1 MDLVTPEIGLIF
13 WTTIVF
19 TLLLV
24 VLKKYAWKPIL
35 DSVDKRNKS
44 IEDALKAAD
53 KAKEEMA
60 SLNVDNKR
68 ILAEAKKERDLLL
81 KEAREIKKN
90 IISEA
95 KKNATAEADKI
106 IVSAKSQINNDKM
119 KALIELKNHVASLSI
134 EMTEKI
140 SCDWCD
146 KEISKSNMPR
156 HKRRCPNKPND
167 YVPRRGR
174 LRMIPL
180 GCIPPSGWYID
191 KETRNTII
199 PSITPKYIN
208 HLKLNLLVLIYIQLK
223 RLYKYINCLNHISSI
238 DDRKDTL

>member
-81 KEAREIKKN
+81 KEAREIKEN

-140 SCDWCD
+140 LKSELSD
-146 KEISKSNMPR
+146 KNKQKELIENFLKS
-156 HKRRCPNKPND
+156 
-167 YVPRRGR
+167 
-174 LRMIPL
+174 
-180 GCIPPSGWYID
+180 S
-191 KETRNTII
+191 E
-199 PSITPKYIN
+199 
-208 HLKLNLLVLIYIQLK
+208 LN
-223 RLYKYINCLNHISSI
+223 
-238 DDRKDTL
+238 

>member
-60 SLNVDNKR
+60 SLNADNKR

-81 KEAREIKKN
+81 KEAREIKEN

-119 KALIELKNHVASLSI
+119 KALIELKNHVAILSI

-140 SCDWCD
+140 LKSELSD
-146 KEISKSNMPR
+146 KNKQKELIEDSLKS
-156 HKRRCPNKPND
+156 
-167 YVPRRGR
+167 
-174 LRMIPL
+174 
-180 GCIPPSGWYID
+180 S
-191 KETRNTII
+191 E
-199 PSITPKYIN
+199 
-208 HLKLNLLVLIYIQLK
+208 LN
-223 RLYKYINCLNHISSI
+223 
-238 DDRKDTL
+238 

>member
-35 DSVDKRNKS
+35 DSVDQRNKS
-44 IEDALKAAD
+44 IEDALKSAD

-81 KEAREIKKN
+81 KEAREIKEN

-140 SCDWCD
+140 LKSELSD
-146 KEISKSNMPR
+146 K
-156 HKRRCPNKPND
+156 NKQ
-167 YVPRRGR
+167 
-174 LRMIPL
+174 
-180 GCIPPSGWYID
+180 
-191 KETRNTII
+191 KE
-199 PSITPKYIN
+199 
-208 HLKLNLLVLIYIQLK
+208 LIEGALK
-223 RLYKYINCLNHISSI
+223 RSELN
-238 DDRKDTL
+238 

>member
-53 KAKEEMA
+53 KAKEEIA

-81 KEAREIKKN
+81 KEAREIKEN

-119 KALIELKNHVASLSI
+119 KALIELKNHIASLSI

-140 SCDWCD
+140 LKSELSD
-146 KEISKSNMPR
+146 KNKQKELIEDSLKS
-156 HKRRCPNKPND
+156 
-167 YVPRRGR
+167 
-174 LRMIPL
+174 I
-180 GCIPPSGWYID
+180 
-191 KETRNTII
+191 E
-199 PSITPKYIN
+199 
-208 HLKLNLLVLIYIQLK
+208 LN
-223 RLYKYINCLNHISSI
+223 
-238 DDRKDTL
+238 